1 MPSWRRIGRGLG
13 FGLALCSLGL
23 SGPAAGAPTSSAGKQ
38 QEAKKHAAAGSQA
51 LGRADI
57 ETAVRELTTAAA
69 IAPDADILLNLARA
83 HRLNGEP
90 AKARDVLEQ
99 LRTNYGAKLS
109 TAKRTEVDAELA
121 SVKAKLATL
130 KLEIIEPGASVQVDG
145 KEVGT
150 TPLAAP
156 LELGTGAHELKV
168 SKAGFVTAT
177 RRIELA
183 SGETA
188 LTIELA
194 REVATGKLIVTTTS
208 EEPLRL
214 FLNDKDVGPLPYEAA
229 LPPGVYKVRGVGQKA
244 RTPTQT
250 VSIEVGQSMTASLV
264 ASALPGNVRISAGDP
279 DAAIYVD
286 DRLVGRGAWQ
296 ADLPAGSHTLR
307 VERAGYQPFVQPLE
321 VNPTERM
328 VIDQIAY
335 RPELRGVPGTKD
347 EPDYEG
353 IYVNVAL
360 LGMFGAGSTN
370 EIARDCP
377 ANAAGGTCDS
387 TRPIGG
393 GLGVRV
399 GYSFGW
405 FALEGLLLGGADVA
419 VTEAEYD
426 YGTTPQLGEYYGAAR
441 NEDYAFVRYGGGAG
455 VGARV
460 ISEDSLLRF
469 SGGLTGALIARTAQY
484 ARATTTRGGV
494 PDAEDH
500 TSDSTSYVAPALM
513 TDVGILIGSSPGLK
527 FHTGLALLVEFAPD
541 HVSVPA
547 TTSNFGGNNPMDRL
561 SYGTPELDVS
571 RGTQVV
577 VGPFLAMQF
586 GH

>member
-13 FGLALCSLGL
+13 FGAALFSLGL
-23 SGPAAGAPTSSAGKQ
+23 AGPAAGAPTSSASKQ

-51 LGRADI
+51 LSRADT

-69 IAPDADILLNLARA
+69 IAPDADILLSLARA
-83 HRLNGEP
+83 HRLHGEP

-99 LRTNYGAKLS
+99 LRTNYGPKLS
-109 TAKRTEVDAELA
+109 APKRAEVDAELA

-130 KLEIIEPGASVQVDG
+130 KLDVAEPGASVKVDG
-145 KEVGT
+145 KDAGT

-156 LELGTGAHELKV
+156 LELGTGVHEIVV

-177 RRIELA
+177 RRVELA
-183 SGETA
+183 AGETA
-188 LTIELA
+188 LALELA
-194 REVATGKLIVTTTS
+194 R
-208 EEPLRL
+208 
-214 FLNDKDVGPLPYEAA
+214 D
-229 LPPGVYKVRGVGQKA
+229 
-244 RTPTQT
+244 T
-250 VSIEVGQSMTASLV
+250 VSVEVGQTIS

-286 DRLVGRGAWQ
+286 DRLVGKGVWQ

-307 VERAGYQPFVQPLE
+307 VERAGFQPYVQPLE
-321 VNPTERM
+321 VNPTERV
-328 VIDQIAY
+328 VIDQISY
-335 RPELRGVPGTKD
+335 RPELRGVPSVKK
-347 EPDYEG
+347 EADYEG
-353 IYVNVAL
+353 VYVNVGL

-387 TRPIGG
+387 TRPLGG
-393 GLGVRV
+393 ALGVRV

-426 YGTTPQLGEYYGAAR
+426 YGTTPELGEYYGAAR
-441 NEDYAFVRYGGGAG
+441 NEDYAFLRYGGGAG

-460 ISEDSLLRF
+460 ISEDSRLRF

-484 ARATTTRGGV
+484 ARATTTRSGV
-494 PDAEDH
+494 PDAEEH
-500 TSDSTSYVAPALM
+500 TSETTSYVAPALM
-513 TDVGILIGSSPGLK
+513 TDVGILIGSTPGVK
-527 FHTGLALLVEFAPD
+527 FHAGLALLVEFAPE

-571 RGTQVV
+571 RGAQVV
-577 VGPFLAMQF
+577 FGPFLGVQF

>member
-13 FGLALCSLGL
+13 FGMALFSLGL
-23 SGPAAGAPTSSAGKQ
+23 AGPAAGAPTSKQ
-38 QEAKKHAAAGSQA
+38 AEAKKHAAAGSQA
-51 LGRADI
+51 LSRADT

-69 IAPDADILLNLARA
+69 IAPDADILLSLARA
-83 HRLNGEP
+83 HRLHGEP
-90 AKARDVLEQ
+90 GKARDVLEQ
-99 LRTNYGAKLS
+99 LRANYGSKLS
-109 TAKRTEVDAELA
+109 AAKRAEVDAELA

-130 KLEIIEPGASVQVDG
+130 KLDIAEPGATVQVDG

-156 LELGTGAHELKV
+156 IDLGTGSHEIAV

-177 RRIELA
+177 RRLELTA
-183 SGETA
+183 GENQVA
-188 LTIELA
+188 IELA
-194 REVATGKLIVTTTS
+194 REVATGKLIVSSTS
-208 EEPLRL
+208 EEPLQL
-214 FLNDKDVGPLPYEAA
+214 FLNDKEVGPLPYQAD
-229 LPPGVYKVRGVGQKA
+229 LPPGLYKVRGVGQKA

-250 VSIEVGQSMTASLV
+250 VSIEVGQTITASLV
-264 ASALPGNVRISAGDP
+264 ASALPGNVRVSAGDP
-279 DAAIYVD
+279 DAAIFVD
-286 DRLVGRGAWQ
+286 DKLVGKGAWQ
-296 ADLPAGSHTLR
+296 GDLPAGSHALR
-307 VERAGYQPFVQPLE
+307 VERPGYQPYLQPLE
-321 VNPTERM
+321 VNPTERL
-328 VIDQIAY
+328 VIDQISY
-335 RPELRGVPGTKD
+335 RPELKGVAGTKKG
-347 EPDYEG
+347 PDYEG
-353 IYVNVAL
+353 VYVNVAL
-360 LGMFGAGSTN
+360 LGTFGAGSTN

-387 TRPIGG
+387 TRPMGG

-405 FALEGLLLGGADVA
+405 FALEGLLLGAADVA
-419 VTEAEYD
+419 ITKAEYD
-426 YGTTPQLGEYYGAAR
+426 YGTTPDLGDYYGAAR
-441 NEDYAFVRYGGGAG
+441 DERYAFVRYGGGGG

-460 ISEDSLLRF
+460 ISQDSLLRF

-484 ARATTTRGGV
+484 ARATTARGGV

-513 TDVGILIGSSPGLK
+513 GDVGILIGSSPGIK
-527 FHTGLALLVEFAPD
+527 FHTGLALLVEFAPEN
-541 HVSVPA
+541 VTVEA
-547 TTSNFGGNNPMDRL
+547 TDSRFGGNPMNRL

>member
-13 FGLALCSLGL
+13 FGVALFSLGL
-23 SGPAAGAPTSSAGKQ
+23 AGPAAGAPTGSASKQ
-38 QEAKKHAAAGSQA
+38 QEAKKHATAGSQA
-51 LGRADI
+51 LSRADT

-69 IAPDADILLNLARA
+69 IAPDADILLSLARA
-83 HRLNGEP
+83 HRLHGDP

-99 LRTNYGAKLS
+99 LRTNYGPKLS
-109 TAKRTEVDAELA
+109 APKRAEVDAELVA
-121 SVKAKLATL
+121 VKAKLATL
-130 KLEIIEPGASVQVDG
+130 KLAIAEPGASVKVDG
-145 KEVGT
+145 KDVGT

-156 LELGTGAHELKV
+156 LELGTGAHELTV
-168 SKAGFVTAT
+168 SKAGFVTST
-177 RRIELA
+177 RRVELA
-183 SGETA
+183 SGETELA
-188 LTIELA
+188 IELA
-194 REVATGKLIVTTTS
+194 REAATGKLVVTS
-208 EEPLRL
+208 SSDEPLRL
-214 FLNDKDVGPLPYEAA
+214 FLNDRDVGPLPYQGD
-229 LPPGVYKVRGVGQKA
+229 LPPGLYKVRGVGEKS

-250 VSIEVGQSMTASLV
+250 VSIEVGQTMTASLS

-286 DRLVGRGAWQ
+286 DRLVGKGAWQ

-307 VERAGYQPFVQPLE
+307 VERPGYQPYVQPLE
-321 VNPTERM
+321 VNPTERV
-328 VIDQIAY
+328 VIDQISY
-335 RPELRGVPGTKD
+335 RPELRGVSSVKK

-353 IYVNVAL
+353 VYVNVAL

-377 ANAAGGTCDS
+377 ANSAGGTCDS
-387 TRPIGG
+387 TRPLGG
-393 GLGVRV
+393 ALGVRV

-405 FALEGLLLGGADVA
+405 FALEGVLLGGADVA

-426 YGTTPQLGEYYGAAR
+426 YGTTPDLGQYYGAAR
-441 NEDYAFVRYGGGAG
+441 NEDYAFLRYGGGAG

-460 ISEDSLLRF
+460 ISEDSRLRF

-494 PDAEDH
+494 PDAEEH
-500 TSDSTSYVAPALM
+500 TSESTSYVAPALM
-513 TDVGILIGSSPGLK
+513 TDIGILIGSTPGVK
-527 FHTGLALLVEFAPD
+527 FHAGLALLVEFAPE

-571 RGTQVV
+571 RGAQVV